1 MEQEQ
6 SKRMTKDAIIREL
19 IELLNQNQ
27 QRGAANDVYEMAAY
41 IDAMETKMDAVLQEL
56 VEVKKQLAE
65 MEQRQERKAVREVL
79 SETVGKLEQQCQKM
93 KQQLFEIKTE
103 VKTKAAEIVTEV
115 KQKGKKALNKVS
127 EFLGIKEK
135 LQRFRNNVQESI
147 TKIDKSIGKI
157 DALGN
162 GMREAVQKA
171 ANTIRTFVNK
181 PEKEYGEKKFSKTEL
196 IKKSFQAKRKL
207 LSSMLGYADAA
218 IEKVEKLS
226 ADVRQFQSEKADQEV
241 ERMAGEETIAPAA
254 FSMVAEQEYQYGAEV
269 FEAQQ
274 EKVAKAVSESMTSK
288 TAPVVD
294 GKSR

>member
-56 VEVKKQLAE
+56 LEVKKQLAE

-79 SETVGKLEQQCQKM
+79 SETVGKLEQQCQKL

-147 TKIDKSIGKI
+147 TEIDKSIGKI
-157 DALGN
+157 NALGT

-196 IKKSFQAKRKL
+196 LKKPLQAKRKL
-207 LSSMLGYADAA
+207 LSGILKCADAA
-218 IEKVEKLS
+218 IEKTEQLE
-226 ADVRQFQSEKADQEV
+226 AEVRQYHTDKAERENESIANV
-241 ERMAGEETIAPAA
+241 EAVNPIELAR
-254 FSMVAEQEYQYGAEV
+254 VAEPEFQYGAEA
-269 FEAQQ
+269 FEAHQQ
-274 EKVAKAVSESMTSK
+274 EATKAMTEDK
-288 TAPVVD
+288 ATKNMPVKS